1 MLNSS
6 PATLILGGLFSLI
19 GMGAFVYGRRTNRI
33 GMILGGAVLSVFPY
47 FVGNPVVIV
56 LVGIAIIVGMYF
68 FPEWD

>member
-1 MLNSS
+1 MLNFS

-19 GMGAFVYGRRTNRI
+19 GMGAFVYGRKTDRI
-33 GMILGGAVLSVFPY
+33 GMILGGIVLCVFPY

-56 LVGIAIIVGMYF
+56 LIGAATMAGMYF